1 MDINKKKKIAAG
13 LSIFSNISLT
23 ALKLIAGFL
32 SGSLSIIS
40 EAIHSLSDFLAS
52 IITFFSVIKSSE
64 PADKDHPFG
73 HGKYEDLAGFIEG
86 ALIIFASLYI
96 LYESAKK
103 IILGTALS
111 SENHLGIAVM
121 LIAVI
126 ANIIVSSILF
136 KTAKESN
143 SISLYADGEHLRT
156 DVYSSVGVLMG
167 LILIKITKYTLL
179 DPIIAILVA
188 VFIYRTGYNISRKA
202 LMNLV
207 DHSLPNEDI
216 KRIKNIIKNNSS
228 FAKLKTGSIRAR
240 RTGPSID
247 IDIILQFPHETT
259 ICECHK
265 VCENIERQIQLEFTN
280 SSISI
285 HSEPICYSKNC
296 QKKCKT

>member
-1 MDINKKKKIAAG
+1 MK
-13 LSIFSNISLT
+13 
-23 ALKLIAGFL
+23 
-32 SGSLSIIS
+32 
-40 EAIHSLSDFLAS
+40 
-52 IITFFSVIKSSE
+52 
-64 PADKDHPFG
+64 
-73 HGKYEDLAGFIEG
+73 FI
-86 ALIIFASLYI
+86 
-96 LYESAKK
+96 
-103 IILGTALS
+103 
-111 SENHLGIAVM
+111 
-121 LIAVI
+121 I